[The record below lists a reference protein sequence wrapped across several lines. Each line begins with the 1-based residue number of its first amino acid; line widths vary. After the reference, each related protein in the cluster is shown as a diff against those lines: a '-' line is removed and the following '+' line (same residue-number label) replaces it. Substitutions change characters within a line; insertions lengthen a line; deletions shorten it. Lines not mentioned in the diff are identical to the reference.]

1 MFILWIKKR
10 KAVKNNRRINDD
22 KLLFQSHD
30 EDMKKFR
37 ALHPDNDIVTA
48 EDILF
53 TDGNSLAPVHK
64 VKLNDNI
71 QN

>member
-10 KAVKNNRRINDD
+10 KAVKSNNRVNDD
-22 KLLFQSHD
+22 KLLFHSHD

-37 ALHPDNDIVTA
+37 AQHPDNDMESVD
-48 EDILF
+48 DILF
-53 TDGNSLAPVHK
+53 TEGNSLAPVHK
-64 VKLNDNI
+64 VKLNENI